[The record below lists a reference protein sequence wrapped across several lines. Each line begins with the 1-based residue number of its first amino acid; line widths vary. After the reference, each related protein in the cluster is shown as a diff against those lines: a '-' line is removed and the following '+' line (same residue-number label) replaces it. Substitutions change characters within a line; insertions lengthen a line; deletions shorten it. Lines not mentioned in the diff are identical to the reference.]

1 MLTISKK
8 YQTMRKKVLCLLFFR
23 LTAIFSI
30 FMYKTIVYPIT
41 RDTQDISQ
49 S

>member
-1 MLTISKK
+1 MLTIPNK
-8 YQTMRKKVLCLLFFR
+8 YQAMRKKVLSLLCFS
-23 LTAIFSI
+23 LTAIFTI

-41 RDTQDISQ
+41 RDTQDIIQ